1 VFPITVKESPSAYG
15 DPDPLAAEFQPVNV
29 EFLLL
34 NPEPLGNVIVAPV
47 VSEIPAI
54 EPVPPF
60 ALKTTIGFGLIGVV

>member
-1 VFPITVKESPSAYG
+1 
-15 DPDPLAAEFQPVNV
+15 LAAEFQPVNV

-34 NPEPLGNVIVAPV
+34 NPEPLGKVIVAPV
-47 VSEIPAI
+47 VSAIPAT